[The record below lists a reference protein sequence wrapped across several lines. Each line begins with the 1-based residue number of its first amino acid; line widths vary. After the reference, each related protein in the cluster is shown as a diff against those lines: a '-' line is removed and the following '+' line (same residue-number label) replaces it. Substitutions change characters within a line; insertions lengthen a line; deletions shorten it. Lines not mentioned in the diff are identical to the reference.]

1 MLRIQLAICTLCFVV
16 AQGLCQ
22 EPGVV
27 DSKPASGTFV
37 EHGGKFL
44 VPYSV
49 TIPGTQVSF
58 EMIPVP
64 GGTFMMGSPESEPDR
79 SADEGPQV
87 KVSLDPF
94 WIGKTEVSW
103 AEYKKFMNMYQIFK
117 DLKSAKIRP
126 VSSKNKMD
134 AVTVPTPL
142 YEPDHTFEFGEE
154 PSQPAVTM
162 TQYAAKQYTKWLSG
176 LVGQQFRLPTEA
188 EWEYACRAGSQTAYS
203 FGDSSDAIK
212 DYATYAD
219 ANEEKAAFVGSRKP
233 NAWGIHDMHGNVW
246 EWTID
251 AYTDDGYES
260 LGSEKKGFEAV
271 QWPTTVF
278 PRCVRGGGWQD
289 PADRLRSSARMG
301 SEDDDWKSE
310 DPNIPHSPWWYTSDP
325 AREVGFRIVRSAKPL
340 DKELI
345 SKFWEIDNEDLQLD
359 VDVRLD
365 EGRGILGLPVPELE
379 SDIKKRN

>member
-1 MLRIQLAICTLCFVV
+1 MLRFQLALCTLCFAV
-16 AQGLCQ
+16 AQGQCQ

-27 DSKPASGTFV
+27 DSKPASGPFV

-49 TIPGTQVSF
+49 TIPGTQVTF

-64 GGTFMMGSPESEPDR
+64 AGTFMMGSPESEPDR

-126 VSSKNKMD
+126 VNSKNKMD

-219 ANEEKAAFVGSRKP
+219 ANEEKAAFVGSRNP

-251 AYTDDGYES
+251 AYTDDGYE
-260 LGSEKKGFEAV
+260 
-271 QWPTTVF
+271 
-278 PRCVRGGGWQD
+278 
-289 PADRLRSSARMG
+289 
-301 SEDDDWKSE
+301 
-310 DPNIPHSPWWYTSDP
+310 
-325 AREVGFRIVRSAKPL
+325 
-340 DKELI
+340 
-345 SKFWEIDNEDLQLD
+345 
-359 VDVRLD
+359 
-365 EGRGILGLPVPELE
+365 
-379 SDIKKRN
+379 